1 MMLSS
6 VQHMSIAKSLFSAL
20 RSVEALP
27 SISEIYP
34 DISIDDAYK
43 ISLAFLNLRISKNNE
58 KVIGKKIGVTSKA
71 VQDMLRVFQP
81 DFGFLTDAMAVRDGR
96 VNVNRLISPRA
107 EAEIAFKLN
116 ADLKGPGI
124 TGEDVLAA
132 TEYVQPCFEI
142 VDSRILDW
150 KIKIQD
156 TVADNA
162 SCGVF
167 ILGDKKANPND
178 LDMASL
184 EVVVKKNGGEIS
196 RGMGS
201 SVQGS
206 PENAVAWLAN
216 KLGEYGI
223 PFLAGEIILS
233 GSLVP
238 LEPVVKGDK
247 MNMVIPNLGSCEVE
261 FI

>member
-71 VQDMLRVFQP
+71 VQDMLGVFQP

-107 EAEIAFKLN
+107 EAEIAFKLH

-124 TGEDVLAA
+124 TGER
-132 TEYVQPCFEI
+132 CFGC
-142 VDSRILDW
+142 
-150 KIKIQD
+150 
-156 TVADNA
+156 N
-162 SCGVF
+162 
-167 ILGDKKANPND
+167 
-178 LDMASL
+178 
-184 EVVVKKNGGEIS
+184 
-196 RGMGS
+196 
-201 SVQGS
+201 
-206 PENAVAWLAN
+206 
-216 KLGEYGI
+216 
-223 PFLAGEIILS
+223 
-233 GSLVP
+233 
-238 LEPVVKGDK
+238 
-247 MNMVIPNLGSCEVE
+247 
-261 FI
+261 